1 MGCNRIIKS
10 TGFGTTDT
18 NLIILTSGT
27 HTLTNGCMYDL
38 IVCQR
43 KPSLA
48 TVSPVLVQVNG
59 VNYPLLDRIGNPVMS
74 DQITCRTRYR
84 MFFGS
89 NTPHFLTINCLKCS
103 QLYAPTTTTP
113 APAPAVA
120 VALDEEVDDNA

>member
-1 MGCNRIIKS
+1 MGCNRVIKS

-18 NLIILTSGT
+18 NLVILTSGT
-27 HTLTNGCMYDL
+27 HTLTNGCLYDL

-43 KPSLA
+43 KPSVA
-48 TVSPVLVQVNG
+48 TVSPVLIQVNG

-84 MFFGS
+84 MFYGS
-89 NTPHFLTINCLKCS
+89 NTPHFLTINCLRCS

-113 APAPAVA
+113 TPAVA
-120 VALDEEVDDNA
+120 NTLSEEVEDDAQ

>member
-18 NLIILTSGT
+18 NLVILTSGT

-38 IVCQR
+38 IVCQK

-89 NTPHFLTINCLKCS
+89 STPHFLTINCLRCS
-103 QLYAPTTTTP
+103 QLYAPTTT
-113 APAPAVA
+113 APAVA
-120 VALDEEVDDNA
+120 VALDEEVDTDA